1 MLCDLVAKSVQFLT
15 DEAGVTAIDFG
26 LLVGLIVVAMMIG
39 VNLLGTSLSNLWFH
53 VANNVNPAL
62 SNG

>member
-1 MLCDLVAKSVQFLT
+1 MFYDLLGKTVQFFT

-39 VNLLGTSLSNLWFH
+39 VNLLGTSLTNLWFH